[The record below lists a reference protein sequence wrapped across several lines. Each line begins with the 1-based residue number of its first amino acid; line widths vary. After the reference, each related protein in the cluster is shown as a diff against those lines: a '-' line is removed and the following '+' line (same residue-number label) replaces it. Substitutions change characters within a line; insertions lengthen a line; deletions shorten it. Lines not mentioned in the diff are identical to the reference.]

1 MENEQC
7 NSLPIVLEGDV
18 DFVIVGAG
26 SAGCVLAGR
35 LSALPN
41 SPTVCLIE
49 RGPPNVDERWQVAMP
64 AAISNLYNPN
74 INRHT
79 DLWLPYL
86 TTPESRLGDRRLNC
100 RRGCGWGGS
109 SAVNAMQYVRGQP
122 QDFDRWATAE
132 FCGKQ
137 WSFEHCLP
145 FFKTLETYTPGF
157 SSKVAIDPDAEEEC
171 RKTIHRFRGL
181 EGPVGIS
188 SGREL
193 NRKYSQC
200 PIFPA
205 FIRAGVQ
212 AGHKYNPNYNGAD
225 QEGVG
230 WLDINVANGC
240 RQSASRCYLL
250 PALSRP
256 NLRIISEALVSRV
269 ILEEKRATG
278 VEFIDSDGRRHI
290 VRANKEVI
298 LSAGTYNTPQI
309 LMLSGI
315 GEALQLRKMGIEQLH
330 DLPGVGGNLQEHL
343 LLSIEH
349 FARRPDLCFS
359 PGDWKTPEWIPQLV
373 DQWENSKTGKGCS
386 TMIESCLFFKTFPS
400 LATSNI
406 ECVLSTNT
414 SSFENTA
421 GGFVLN
427 AGISLHILNA
437 RPQSVGRVTLRSNDP
452 GDSPIIEHNFL
463 QYSIE
468 LEELI
473 EAIKIVRKVL
483 SQPALSEYIG
493 EEKAPGMK
501 CSSDAALEQY
511 VRAVATSCGH
521 PCGTCRMGDPNAAP
535 MTEEARQLVVDSE
548 LRVCGLRGLR
558 VVDASIMP
566 SIISGNLNAPT
577 MMIAERA
584 VAFIEATCS
593 T

>member
-181 EGPVGIS
+181 EGPVGINQWPRIESEVQPMPDLSGIHSRRS
-188 SGREL
+188 SGGP
-193 NRKYSQC
+193 Q
-200 PIFPA
+200 
-205 FIRAGVQ
+205 VQ
-212 AGHKYNPNYNGAD
+212 PKLQWGRSGGRRLAGHKRGQWVPS
-225 QEGVG
+225 
-230 WLDINVANGC
+230 IRVALL
-240 RQSASRCYLL
+240 SAAGPL
-250 PALSRP
+250 RP

-278 VEFIDSDGRRHI
+278 VEFYRFRWQTAHCE
-290 VRANKEVI
+290 ANKEVI

-386 TMIESCLFFKTFPS
+386 TMIESCLFLKTFPS

-406 ECVLSTNT
+406 
-414 SSFENTA
+414 
-421 GGFVLN
+421 
-427 AGISLHILNA
+427 
-437 RPQSVGRVTLRSNDP
+437 
-452 GDSPIIEHNFL
+452 
-463 QYSIE
+463 
-468 LEELI
+468 
-473 EAIKIVRKVL
+473 
-483 SQPALSEYIG
+483 
-493 EEKAPGMK
+493 
-501 CSSDAALEQY
+501 
-511 VRAVATSCGH
+511 
-521 PCGTCRMGDPNAAP
+521 
-535 MTEEARQLVVDSE
+535 
-548 LRVCGLRGLR
+548 
-558 VVDASIMP
+558 
-566 SIISGNLNAPT
+566 
-577 MMIAERA
+577 
-584 VAFIEATCS
+584 
-593 T
+593 